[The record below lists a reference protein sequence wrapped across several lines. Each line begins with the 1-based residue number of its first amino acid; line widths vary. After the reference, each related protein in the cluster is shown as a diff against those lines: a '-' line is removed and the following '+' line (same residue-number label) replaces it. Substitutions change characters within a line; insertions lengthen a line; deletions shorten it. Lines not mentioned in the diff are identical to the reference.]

1 MHSLVRDYIQFS
13 RVTEYAQSSQ
23 VLCTVYSLAMQSL
36 VGLLTMHSL
45 VMWLRMHSYT
55 NYHFLCSTPE
65 SPAASAECGNLLDR
79 SPTCLLNRR
88 DTHWWL
94 GGVGGMDQDIDDI
107 GVALSCCQA
116 RVLLGREKTRCA
128 VCAVCAGHHWP
139 IHQQLSALIEGRH
152 TLGLLVGQSDLC
164 WILPAD
170 KCR

>member
-36 VGLLTMHSL
+36 VGLLTMHRSS
-45 VMWLRMHSYT
+45 MHSYA
-55 NYHFLCSTPE
+55 NCHFLRSTPE

-94 GGVGGMDQDIDDI
+94 GGRGGDGPGHRWHWRCPLLLPGSRPVGQ
-107 GVALSCCQA
+107 
-116 RVLLGREKTRCA
+116 REDKMCSLCSLCRTPLTNPSTIISSDWRTP
-128 VCAVCAGHHWP
+128 HTW
-139 IHQQLSALIEGRH
+139 
-152 TLGLLVGQSDLC
+152 TLGWTIGSLLDFAS
-164 WILPAD
+164 
-170 KCR
+170 R